1 MASQRTSLE
10 ARQEQDKHLEAAKR
24 LQSHFEGA
32 DLQLEKHLKSF
43 GDYRLDANDLEDGEE
58 VKLKDPAIVASD
70 VTSQI
75 EFLRKLKFQYLEQN
89 AKDKYVRSIVSDIDD
104 APIVTPEDNRLLA
117 VSNEAKKAKLKVA
130 KDALTEVQS
139 NIRTL
144 APMVEE
150 DYIRVKQATERANLL
165 AQKILDARLAL
176 MRLRQAHPHPRLTIP
191 MADQKLADQVTEMQ
205 DLSDEVEA
213 KKKEVKTV
221 KEKVKVGALEV
232 EKLRIQQ
239 AESERAVESLN
250 LEDDDNRLVPLY
262 DWYTASLHLHHSI
275 FNLEESHSESENE
288 LRLVYRVEASDSDL
302 PQPPSTQVTVVFIFA
317 PDTRELAGV
326 ETAGFEEMGIETDD
340 IVDAHIMTNDVSG
353 LIAILLARARVAV
366 NSL

>member
-1 MASQRTSLE
+1 M
-10 ARQEQDKHLEAAKR
+10 
-24 LQSHFEGA
+24 
-32 DLQLEKHLKSF
+32 
-43 GDYRLDANDLEDGEE
+43 
-58 VKLKDPAIVASD
+58 
-70 VTSQI
+70 
-75 EFLRKLKFQYLEQN
+75 
-89 AKDKYVRSIVSDIDD
+89 
-104 APIVTPEDNRLLA
+104 
-117 VSNEAKKAKLKVA
+117 
-130 KDALTEVQS
+130 
-139 NIRTL
+139 
-144 APMVEE
+144 
-150 DYIRVKQATERANLL
+150 L

-191 MADQKLADQVTEMQ
+191 MANQKLADQVTEMQ
-205 DLSDEVEA
+205 ELSDEVEA

-250 LEDDDNRLVPLY
+250 LEEDDNRLVPLY
-262 DWYTASLHLHHSI
+262 DWYVSTLHLLQSSSLEYDRRYTASLNLHHSI

-288 LRLVYRVEASDSDL
+288 LRLVYRVEGSDSDS
-302 PQPPSTQVTVVFIFA
+302 PPEPPSTQVTIVLIFA

-326 ETAGFEEMGIETDD
+326 ETAGFEEMGVETDD

-366 NSL
+366 TLL